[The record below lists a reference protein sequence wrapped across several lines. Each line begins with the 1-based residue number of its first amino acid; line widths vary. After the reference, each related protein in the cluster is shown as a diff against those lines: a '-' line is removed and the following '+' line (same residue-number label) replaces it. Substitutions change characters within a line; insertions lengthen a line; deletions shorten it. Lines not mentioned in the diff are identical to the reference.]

1 MSALRSRRVRRALD
15 LASRPA
21 SGPSGTPRSKSEPRD
36 LDEDPKGHPML
47 KADYAAA
54 LIECFLDIYSEHW
67 LTAPAARKAPARRG
81 PAAERLRP
89 AVLAAR
95 LAPLVGELVH
105 RAGEDATHFGHL
117 LDPGRRQDV
126 ARVCLRAR
134 SSYASSATR
143 ELPRAS
149 T

>member
-1 MSALRSRRVRRALD
+1 MLE
-15 LASRPA
+15 PA
-21 SGPSGTPRSKSEPRD
+21 
-36 LDEDPKGHPML
+36 
-47 KADYAAA
+47 YAAA

-67 LTAPAARKAPARRG
+67 LSAPSARKAPAR
-81 PAAERLRP
+81 PAAKRLQP
-89 AVLAAR
+89 AGLATR

-117 LDPGRRQDV
+117 LDPGKRQDV

-134 SSYASSATR
+134 SAYASLATGG
-143 ELPRAS
+143 LAQAS